1 MTASELRDLSVD
13 ELRTLA
19 LMKNRK
25 GNATAT
31 ALQAQ
36 RVLCE
41 LAGVE
46 RRRDIDNYAP
56 KMILD
61 GLVAAGM
68 IEDDRADWVRV
79 GWRFEKGTERKTI
92 IDIAEIQA

>member
-36 RVLCE
+36 RILCE
-41 LAGVE
+41 RTGKDY
-46 RRRDIDNYAP
+46 RRDRAQT
-56 KMILD
+56 
-61 GLVAAGM
+61 AS
-68 IEDDRADWVRV
+68 DDYDY
-79 GWRFEKGTERKTI
+79 GEPDRFTKRFK
-92 IDIAEIQA
+92 